1 MDKILIGRKGKDIEP
16 GYIWVPYII
25 SSSKTVVMD
34 SNFSPKMSL
43 RSRYGV
49 TETKPQK
56 RSRKIKSILEN
67 VTK

>member
-16 GYIWVPYII
+16 GYVWVPYILE
-25 SSSKTVVMD
+25 SKTVVMD

>member
-16 GYIWVPYII
+16 GYVWVPYII
-25 SSSKTVVMD
+25 LESKTVVMD

>member
-16 GYIWVPYII
+16 GYIWAPYILAE
-25 SSSKTVVMD
+25 SKPVVVD
-34 SNFSPKMSL
+34 GYNLYKK
-43 RSRYGV
+43 SRFY
-49 TETKPQK
+49 ESIPQK

>member
-1 MDKILIGRKGKDIEP
+1 MYKILIGRKGKDIEP
-16 GYIWVPYII
+16 GYVWVPYILAE
-25 SSSKTVVMD
+25 SKPVVMD

>member
-1 MDKILIGRKGKDIEP
+1 MDKILIGKKGKDIEP
-16 GYIWVPYII
+16 GYVWVPYILE
-25 SSSKTVVMD
+25 SKTVVVD

>member
-16 GYIWVPYII
+16 GYVWVPYILE
-25 SSSKTVVMD
+25 SKPVVMD
-34 SNFSPKMSL
+34 SNFSSKMSL

-56 RSRKIKSILEN
+56 RSIKIKSILEN

>member
-16 GYIWVPYII
+16 GYVWVPYII
-25 SSSKTVVMD
+25 LESKTVVVD

>member
-16 GYIWVPYII
+16 GYVWVPYII
-25 SSSKTVVMD
+25 LESKTVVMD

-49 TETKPQK
+49 TETNPQK

>member
-1 MDKILIGRKGKDIEP
+1 MDKILIGRKGKDIES
-16 GYIWVPYII
+16 GYVWVPYII
-25 SSSKTVVMD
+25 LESKTVVMD

-56 RSRKIKSILEN
+56 RSRKIKSILERI
-67 VTK
+67 KA

>member
-16 GYIWVPYII
+16 GYVWAPYILAE
-25 SSSKTVVMD
+25 SKPVV
-34 SNFSPKMSL
+34 KMSL

>member
-16 GYIWVPYII
+16 GYVWVPYILE
-25 SSSKTVVMD
+25 SKTVVVD